1 MALVFSIIFGGLAVA
16 GVIGA
21 LVTTQGPFLIPV
33 ALAAPFA
40 LVALRADAHSRNHA
54 LLAELAGA
62 IAMASTVSA
71 ITVSSG
77 WDLLPS
83 LGLWLVLAA
92 RNVAAIVLV
101 RGQVRR
107 SKGKP
112 ADATRIYLV
121 QVASVST
128 IALAAAFGVVPWLS
142 VAAVGLVWVVAVL
155 SLNRPPVPAKTIGW
169 TQMVL
174 GLAVVLVTAWGV
186 RW

>member
-1 MALVFSIIFGGLAVA
+1 
-16 GVIGA
+16 
-21 LVTTQGPFLIPV
+21 
-33 ALAAPFA
+33 
-40 LVALRADAHSRNHA
+40 
-54 LLAELAGA
+54 
-62 IAMASTVSA
+62 MASTVSA